1 MEERIDESVLG
12 DCFTSA
18 IALTESGVP
27 HVPTRYILPPSQRPM
42 LGPSIGTDTITLP
55 VVDLSLL
62 HDPLLR
68 PRVVHEIEIACKEF
82 GFFQIINHGISSS
95 VVKDALDA
103 ATRFFDLPVEEKMLL
118 VSDNVHKPVRYGTSL
133 NHSTDKVHYWR
144 DFIKHYS
151 HPLSKWI
158 NLWPSNPPCYKEKV
172 GKYAEETHVLHK
184 QLIEAISDSLGLEK
198 SYLQEE
204 IEESSQVM
212 AVNCYPACPEP
223 EIALGM
229 PPHSDFSSLT
239 ILLQS
244 SQGLQIMDSNNKW
257 VCVPYIE
264 GALIVQLGDQ
274 VEVMSNGIYKSVIHR
289 VTLNKDFKR
298 FSFASLHSLPMHK
311 KISPAPQLVNENKP
325 AAYGEFSF
333 SDFLDYISRNDITQQ
348 RFIDTLKK
356 NNS

>member
-1 MEERIDESVLG
+1 MEETNKSVLD

-18 IALTESGVP
+18 MALTESGVLR
-27 HVPTRYILPPSQRPM
+27 VPTRYILPPSQRPM
-42 LGPSIGTDTITLP
+42 LGSSSGTDTITLP
-55 VVDLSLL
+55 VIDLSLL

-68 PRVVHEIEIACKEF
+68 PCVIHEIKMACKGF

-103 ATRFFDLPVEEKMLL
+103 ATKFFDLPVDEKMLL
-118 VSDNVHKPVRYGTSL
+118 GSDNVHTPVRYGTSF

-158 NLWPSNPPCYKEKV
+158 DLWPSNPQCYKEKV
-172 GKYAEETHVLHK
+172 GKYAEAAHVLHK
-184 QLIEAISDSLGLEK
+184 QLIEAISESLGLEK
-198 SYLQEE
+198 NYLEEE
-204 IEESSQVM
+204 IEEGSQVM

-223 EIALGM
+223 DIALGM
-229 PPHSDFSSLT
+229 PPHSDFGSLT

-244 SQGLQIMDSNNKW
+244 SQGLQIMDSNNNW
-257 VCVPYIE
+257 VSVPYIE

-274 VEVMSNGIYKSVIHR
+274 VEVMSNGIYKSVVHR
-289 VTLNKDFKR
+289 VTVNKDFKR
-298 FSFASLHSLPMHK
+298 LSFASLHSLPMHK
-311 KISPAPQLVNENKP
+311 KISPASQLVNENKS

-333 SDFLDYISRNDITQQ
+333 NDFLDYISSNDITQQ
-348 RFIDTLKK
+348 RFIDTLRK
-356 NNS
+356 NKF